1 MEALNELK
9 SFGVNL
15 EDIKRIEYKG
25 YPMNIQAT
33 WSLLEETDVEDML
46 EGIFIYTNKGIVLTE
61 ETENGLTKIS
71 YTPIT
76 KSKKRKEITP
86 ISLRTTWW
94 SNEYNESLPYKDEK
108 TIKEEEERHKK
119 RRKQFIETE
128 ERNLKNKEEYLKVIL
143 DTQNSEKIAPFT
155 LFTGGQFNN
164 CYYVTIP
171 KTATIDSGF
180 HFDMVD
186 DEFVDLIDWVGYAKT
201 SSGKLKTLTRFVKTE
216 DYFTTTQKN
225 VFPEKVA
232 ELTEMFKE
240 LLTKTIE
247 ADTIS
252 YAIGFSPERYYYWL
266 DNKTEYKELSM
277 KETMGLLIES
287 LKKKFNQ

>member
-1 MEALNELK
+1 MKALYEVK
-9 SFGVNL
+9 SFGVNV

-46 EGIFIYTNKGIVLTE
+46 DGIFIYTDKGILFTE
-61 ETENGLTKIS
+61 ETDNGLTKMV
-71 YTPIT
+71 YTPT
-76 KSKKRKEITP
+76 KKSKKRKEITP

-94 SNEYNESLPYKDEK
+94 SDEHNESLPYKDEK

-119 RRKQFIETE
+119 RRKQFIESE
-128 ERNLKNKEEYLKVIL
+128 ERNLKTKEEYFKEIF
-143 DTQNSEKIAPFT
+143 DTDNSEKIAPFT
-155 LFTGGQFNN
+155 LFTGGQFNS
-164 CYYVTIP
+164 CYYVTVP

-180 HFDMVD
+180 QFNMIEDK
-186 DEFVDLIDWVGYAKT
+186 FADLTDWVGYAKT
-201 SSGKLKTLTRFVKTE
+201 SNGKLKTVCRFIKTE

-225 VFPEKVA
+225 EFPEKVA
-232 ELTEMFKE
+232 ELTEMLQE
-240 LLTKTIE
+240 ILTKAIE

-252 YAIGFSPERYYYWL
+252 YAIGFSPERYDYWL
-266 DNKTEYKELSM
+266 YNNPDFKDLSM
-277 KETMGLLIES
+277 KETMKLLIKD